1 MTAQINT
8 IQTQSASVSVHV
20 DDRTEVKK
28 KKQSKGHEKVEVI
41 NDESEEAAQS
51 TQSKMEVIETGKE
64 DGGNEVVGKK
74 KKKKKRKV
82 ESGTAAEVD
91 QPAEKRKMID
101 QPVVTPNIE
110 NSEVTWIKLP
120 SFSYWKFLCL
130 GFYAE
135 RPNRC

>member
-101 QPVVTPNIE
+101 QSVVTPNIE
-110 NSEVTWIKLP
+110 NSEVT
-120 SFSYWKFLCL
+120 
-130 GFYAE
+130 
-135 RPNRC
+135 